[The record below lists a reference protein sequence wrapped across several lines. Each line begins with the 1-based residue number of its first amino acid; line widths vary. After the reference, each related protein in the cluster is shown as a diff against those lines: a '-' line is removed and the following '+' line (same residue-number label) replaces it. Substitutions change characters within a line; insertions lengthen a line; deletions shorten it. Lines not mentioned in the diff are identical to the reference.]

1 MVEILHYETANKNKV
16 IGYVDIK
23 VPINK
28 PTILIFRRVA
38 HIQSGDRRWFNLPS
52 FQREKPD
59 GIPEYFKY
67 YEFETQV
74 FNGQLT
80 EGLSEKVKA
89 FCIENKIA
97 EVQNMDFDSMPTSMD
112 ELPF

>member
-1 MVEILHYETANKNKV
+1 MVEILHYEIANKNKV
-16 IGYVDIK
+16 IGYVDVR

-28 PTILIFRRVA
+28 PTMIIFRKIA
-38 HIQSGDRRWFNLPS
+38 HIQSGDRRWFNFPS
-52 FQREKPD
+52 FQRTKSD
-59 GIPEYFKY
+59 GTSEYIKY
-67 YEFETQV
+67 YGFETQI

-89 FCIENKIA
+89 YCVENKIA
-97 EVQNMDFDSMPTSMD
+97 EVQNMDFDSMPSSMD